1 MQVPKN
7 LVVCK
12 YYNSLILSGGKE
24 TVFSVWD
31 VTNPAKALFTAKN
44 VRPDTLDLRV
54 PVWLSDAS
62 FVEGYEDSLFLTAS
76 KYGDFSLYDTRT
88 GQRRP
93 VSRSAWRISRKQG
106 KLSVGS
112 GHSPAVLRDLAVTR
126 PITRVVAF
134 SSGPGVG
141 VRAVAGNAIGD
152 ICLLDFRV
160 PRFCLT
166 TSDGDT
172 DTGLSPPLK
181 RRGRSIGNRAPV
193 PPAAVKTF
201 VPASGA
207 VSGLVCGGGGCANLP
222 HASPTCSI
230 NDQPIVLSSSLDRF
244 FRVYH
249 RDSGEL
255 LSKVDSFNIFF
266 SVSTFLVRKSA
277 QFPLP
282 AGRRKPKK
290 AEKEEE
296 NEVQDD
302 DNEETDAIWDKMEP
316 VILKSI
322 PPKRTSDKSDD
333 HLAPQE
339 KKKRAPISRRY
350 SRMGVTGLCSSTSF
364 TNKIQQ
370 AFQSSTRP
378 SHRQRLRKRSEGL
391 EGNILFE
398 EHLNKI
404 TDDLVK
410 EPGGLTTDNA
420 ESLADKFVHGC
431 ATAVSV
437 DMLTDIVDNVTSE
450 LQDFILE
457 EIKKVDRLPQRAKLV
472 DEVL

>member
-1 MQVPKN
+1 MELGDVVTVSPIGIAKAFNFCNPKLIDCALGLECNELVCWDPFHELCLYTASKTKIQKVSLIDGSVDQIPNSEYQFDASDPVGLAADNNLLVIGKKSGLISTISLQDFNIKTRMQVPKN

-93 VSRSAWRISRKQG
+93 VSRSAWRMSRKQG

-255 LSKVDSFNIFF
+255 LSKIFVKTP
-266 SVSTFLVRKSA
+266 VSTFLVRKSA

-302 DNEETDAIWDKMEP
+302 YNEETDAIWDKMEP

-333 HLAPQE
+333 HLAPRE
-339 KKKRAPISRRY
+339 KKKRAP
-350 SRMGVTGLCSSTSF
+350 M
-364 TNKIQQ
+364 
-370 AFQSSTRP
+370 
-378 SHRQRLRKRSEGL
+378 
-391 EGNILFE
+391 
-398 EHLNKI
+398 
-404 TDDLVK
+404 
-410 EPGGLTTDNA
+410 
-420 ESLADKFVHGC
+420 
-431 ATAVSV
+431 
-437 DMLTDIVDNVTSE
+437 
-450 LQDFILE
+450 
-457 EIKKVDRLPQRAKLV
+457 
-472 DEVL
+472 